1 MMYKNIDLEKII
13 STIIVE
19 EFIVLTLLD
28 ERFFI
33 PIDGLNSLV
42 FEKNNIYINGTNGI
56 NYIIRGN
63 TELLDS
69 YKDLLLNEGN
79 ENNNTYFCSV
89 KTIEKFKVIYR
100 RTNP

>member
-1 MMYKNIDLEKII
+1 MYKNIDLEKII

-42 FEKNNIYINGTNGI
+42 FEKNNIYRNGTDGLNF
-56 NYIIRGN
+56 IIHGN
-63 TELLDS
+63 SELLDS
-69 YKDLLLNEGN
+69 YKDQLLNEGDDK
-79 ENNNTYFCSV
+79 NNTYFCSV
-89 KTIEKFKVIYR
+89 TTIEKFKVIYK
-100 RTNP
+100 RTNI

>member
-1 MMYKNIDLEKII
+1 MYKNIDLDKII
-13 STIIVE
+13 STIIGEKFVE
-19 EFIVLTLLD
+19 FTLLD

-42 FEKNNIYINGTNGI
+42 FEKNNIYINGTDGI

-69 YKDLLLNEGN
+69 YKDQLLNEGN
-79 ENNNTYFCSV
+79 EKNNTYFCSV
-89 KTIEKFKVIYR
+89 KTIEKFKIIYK
-100 RTNP
+100 RTNI

>member
-1 MMYKNIDLEKII
+1 MYKNIDLEKII

-42 FEKNNIYINGTNGI
+42 FEKNNIYINGTDGLNF
-56 NYIIRGN
+56 IIHGN
-63 TELLDS
+63 SELLDS
-69 YKDLLLNEGN
+69 YKDQLLNEGDDK
-79 ENNNTYFCSV
+79 NNTYFCSV
-89 KTIEKFKVIYR
+89 TTIEKFKVIYK
-100 RTNP
+100 RTNI

>member
-1 MMYKNIDLEKII
+1 MYKNIDLEKII

-42 FEKNNIYINGTNGI
+42 FEKNNIYINGTDGLNF
-56 NYIIRGN
+56 IIHGN
-63 TELLDS
+63 SELFDS
-69 YKDLLLNEGN
+69 YKDQLLNEGDDK
-79 ENNNTYFCSV
+79 NNTYFCSV
-89 KTIEKFKVIYR
+89 TTIEKFKVIYK
-100 RTNP
+100 RTNI